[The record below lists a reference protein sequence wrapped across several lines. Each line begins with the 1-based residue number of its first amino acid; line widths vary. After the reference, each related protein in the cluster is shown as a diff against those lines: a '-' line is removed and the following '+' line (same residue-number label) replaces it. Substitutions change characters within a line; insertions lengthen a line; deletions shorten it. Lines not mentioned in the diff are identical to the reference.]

1 MTETIVRGQAAGAER
16 GDGIKLP
23 IYLDYQATT
32 PLDPRALKAMMP
44 YFTEHFGNP
53 HSSTHAFGLISAEA
67 VERARE
73 QVASLIGA
81 EAREIVFT
89 SGATEANNLALKGV
103 AAFECEHRHGRRN
116 RIITVV
122 TEHKCVI
129 ETCKHLGR
137 DGHDI
142 VTLPVGGGGLVDLGE
157 LAAKMNDKTLLVS
170 VMGVN
175 NETGVIQPLAEI
187 GALCREHGAYL
198 HSDCAQAVGKIPLD
212 VNAMNIDLMSISG
225 HKLYGPKGVGALF
238 VRRRPRVRLV
248 AMIDGGGQERGM
260 RSGSLATPSCV
271 GFGEACAIAEVEM
284 DCENERLLRLRDH
297 LYEGITARVC
307 GVSLNGDRTRRIP
320 GNLNL
325 SFTGVGGEQLIAALG
340 DLAVSTGSACNS
352 AKIEPSY
359 VLMALGLESARADAS
374 IRFGIGRFTTK
385 AEIDYAIQTVAEQLA
400 RLRQS

>member
-1 MTETIVRGQAAGAER
+1 MSVIEKSNPGAN
-16 GDGIKLP
+16 IKLP

-32 PLDPRALKAMMP
+32 PLDPRALEAMMP
-44 YFTEHFGNP
+44 YFTEHFGNSS
-53 HSSTHAFGLISAEA
+53 SSTHAFGAISADA
-67 VERARE
+67 VEWARE
-73 QVASLIGA
+73 QIASMIGA

-103 AAFECEHRHGRRN
+103 AAFEIEHRKGRRN

-137 DGHDI
+137 DGLDI
-142 VTLPVGGGGLVDLGE
+142 VTLPVGGGGLVDVGE
-157 LAAKMNDKTLLVS
+157 LAAMINDNTLLVS
-170 VMGVN
+170 IMGVN

-198 HSDCAQAVGKIPLD
+198 HTDCAQAVGKIALD
-212 VNAMNIDLMSISG
+212 VNAMNIDLMSISS
-225 HKLYGPKGVGALF
+225 HKIYGPKGVGALF

-260 RSGSLATPSCV
+260 RSGTLATPICV
-271 GFGEACAIAEVEM
+271 GFGEALAIAEAEM
-284 DCENERLLRLRDH
+284 ESEHERLSRLRDR
-297 LYEGITARVC
+297 LYEGITSRLP

-325 SFTGVGGEQLIAALG
+325 SFTGVGGEQLVAALG
-340 DLAVSTGSACNS
+340 NLALSTGSACNS
-352 AKIEPSY
+352 ALVEPSY
-359 VLMALGLESARADAS
+359 VLMALGIGSERADAS
-374 IRFGIGRFTTK
+374 IRFGIGRFTTED
-385 AEIDYAIQTVAEQLA
+385 EIDYTIQTVAEQVS
-400 RLRQS
+400 RLRQL

>member
-1 MTETIVRGQAAGAER
+1 MSVIEKSIPGAN
-16 GDGIKLP
+16 IKLP

-32 PLDPRALKAMMP
+32 PLDPRALEAMMP

-53 HSSTHAFGLISAEA
+53 SSTTHAFGSISADA

-103 AAFECEHRHGRRN
+103 AAFEIEHRKGRRN

-142 VTLPVGGGGLVDLGE
+142 VTLPVGGGGLVDVGE
-157 LAAKMNDKTLLVS
+157 LAAMINDKTLLVS
-170 VMGVN
+170 IMGVN

-198 HSDCAQAVGKIPLD
+198 HTDCAQAVGKIALD
-212 VNAMNIDLMSISG
+212 VNAMNIDLMSISS
-225 HKLYGPKGVGALF
+225 HKIYGPKGVGALF

-260 RSGSLATPSCV
+260 RSGTLATPICV
-271 GFGEACAIAEVEM
+271 GFGEALAIAEAEM
-284 DCENERLLRLRDH
+284 KSEHERLSRLRDR
-297 LYEGITARVC
+297 LYEGITSRLP

-325 SFTGVGGEQLIAALG
+325 SFTGVGGEQLVAALG
-340 DLAVSTGSACNS
+340 NLAVSTGSACNS
-352 AKIEPSY
+352 ALVEPSY
-359 VLMALGLESARADAS
+359 VLMALGIGSERADAS
-374 IRFGIGRFTTK
+374 IRFGIGRFTTQD
-385 AEIDYAIQTVAEQLA
+385 EIDYTIQTVAEQVS
-400 RLRQS
+400 RLRQL